1 MEKIGEGRSAEVYNQ
16 GDFVLKVFK
25 STNAVN
31 TCKHEFNCHKIAYEQ
46 GAMVPKVYELINYN
60 GRSAI
65 VCEKIIGSSLKTL
78 LEEDFIKYK
87 NTFSEYADALHTI
100 HKIKPENIQ
109 NLRFEVAINE
119 IASLEESLKKNII
132 DTIQHYPKGDKL
144 IHGDLHPDNILVAD
158 TFFIIDWEGA
168 RRGHPCEDLARVA
181 ILLDSPLGIKGVPKV
196 MKPIARFMMSSYRR
210 KLLNSYLKTS
220 EYSMKDVKMWM
231 LPMLAIRLGE
241 NIPYEKKWLLRKIK
255 KSLRAVNKYFL

>member
-16 GDFVLKVFK
+16 GDVVLKVFK
-25 STNAVN
+25 STVAVS
-31 TCKHEFNCHKIAYEQ
+31 TCEHEYNCHKMAYEQ
-46 GAMVPKVYELINYN
+46 GARVPKVYELINYS

-65 VCEKIIGSSLKTL
+65 VCEKINGSSLKSL
-78 LEEDFIKYK
+78 LEDDFIRYK

-109 NLRFEVAINE
+109 NLSFEVAINKIE
-119 IASLEESLKKNII
+119 ALEESLKKNII
-132 DTIQHYPKGDKL
+132 DTIQHYPRGDKL
-144 IHGDLHPDNILVAD
+144 IHGDLHPDNIMVAD

-168 RRGHPCEDLARVA
+168 RRGHPCEDLARVS
-181 ILLDSPLGIKGVPKV
+181 ILLDSPLGIKDVPKV
-196 MKPIARFMMSSYRR
+196 MKPIARFMMLRYR
-210 KLLNSYLKTS
+210 KNLLNRYLKTS

-241 NIPYEKKWLLRKIK
+241 NIPYEKEWLLRKIK
-255 KSLRAVNKYFL
+255 KSLKAVNKYIF